1 MPLSSETFVLS
12 SPVVLHLDNAVD
24 IKIFGF
30 GEVLLSEM
38 FV

>member
-1 MPLSSETFVLS
+1 MPFSFETFVLS
-12 SPVVLHLDNAVD
+12 FPVVLHQGSAAD

-30 GEVLLSEM
+30 GEVLLSGM